1 MNNSSI
7 KEAYNYYKNNT
18 KSSEKINLSD
28 YRKLMNSF
36 NTFLMKKIL
45 EGNEITL
52 PHRLGKISIQGIHQ
66 NIRLDE
72 QGNIKGTRIDWF
84 STKDL
89 WFKNPEHAQKKT
101 LVYFFNEHS
110 DGVKYSFKWSKNNAP
125 VQNKN
130 YYTFIPS
137 RHNKRTLAKLIK
149 NGVEYL
155 IK

>member
-7 KEAYNYYKNNT
+7 KEAYTYYKSNT
-18 KSSEKINLSD
+18 SSDEILNISE

-36 NTFLMKKIL
+36 NTFLMKKVL
-45 EGNEITL
+45 EGNEVIL
-52 PHRLGKISIQGIHQ
+52 PSRMGRISIQGIHQ
-66 NIRLDE
+66 NIRVDE
-72 QGNIKGTRIDWF
+72 NGKIKGTRIDWK

-89 WFKNPEHAQKKT
+89 WARDTEHAQKKT
-101 LVYFFNEHS
+101 LIYFFNEHS
-110 DGVKYSFKWSKNNAP
+110 DGIKYSFKWSKNNVP

-130 YYTFIPS
+130 FYTFIPS

-149 NGVEYL
+149 GGAEYI